1 MKKPKII
8 VIGSL
13 VYDLVAK
20 AERRPQKGESLL
32 GTEFGMFPGGK
43 GANQAV
49 QCAKLGAE
57 VWMAGRVGN
66 DFFGDSLINNLN
78 KEGVNT
84 KYLIKDKTTTT
95 AVGCIVIDKGG
106 DNSIVM
112 VPQANMKNTKSD
124 VDRIKN
130 ILNKFDVLILQLE
143 IPLEVVIYSAK
154 LARKNNLKII
164 LNPAPGREIPD
175 ILIKNCDILTPNE
188 TEAEILTGVKIKNL
202 EDVKSAGKK
211 LLERGAK
218 YVIITLG
225 EKGALY
231 CTKEETSLIS
241 PFKVKAVDTTAAG
254 DAFNGGLAVA
264 IAKGKDIK
272 EGIKLANAAGALSA
286 TKMGAQPS
294 LPSKRELEKFLGVKI

>member
-57 VWMAGRVGN
+57 VWMVGRVGD
-66 DFFGDSLINNLN
+66 DFFGESLIKNLK
-78 KEGVNT
+78 KEGVNI
-84 KYLIKDKTTTT
+84 KYIVKDKTTTT
-95 AVGCIVIDKGG
+95 AVGCIVIDKDG

-112 VPQANMKNTKSD
+112 VPQANMKNKKSD
-124 VDRIKN
+124 IEKVKN
-130 ILNKFDVLILQLE
+130 ILKNFDVLLLQLE
-143 IPLEVVIYSAK
+143 IPLDVVVYSAK
-154 LARKNNLKII
+154 LAKKYNLKVI
-164 LNPAPGREIPD
+164 LNPAPAKKIPD
-175 ILIKNCDILTPNE
+175 ILIRTPDILTPNE
-188 TEAEILTGVKIKNL
+188 TEAEILTDTKINKL
-202 EDVKSAGKK
+202 EDAEIAARK
-211 LLERGAK
+211 LLKNGAK
-218 YVIITLG
+218 CVIITLG

-231 CTKEETSLIS
+231 CTEKETELIS
-241 PFKVKAVDTTAAG
+241 PFKVKAIDTTAAG
-254 DAFNGGLAVA
+254 DAFNGTLAVE
-264 IAKGKDIK
+264 IAKGKQIK
-272 EGIKLANAAGALSA
+272 EAIKIANAAGALSA

-294 LPSKRELEKFLGVKI
+294 LPDKKELEKFLGVKI

>member
-1 MKKPKII
+1 MRKPKII

-57 VWMAGRVGN
+57 VWMVGRVGD
-66 DFFGDSLINNLN
+66 DFFGESLIKNLK

-84 KYLIKDKTTTT
+84 KYIVKDETTTT
-95 AVGCIVIDKGG
+95 AVGCIVIDKEG

-112 VPQANMKNTKSD
+112 VPQANMKNTKAD
-124 VDRIKN
+124 VEKVKN
-130 ILNKFDVLILQLE
+130 ILGKFDVLILQLE
-143 IPLEVVIYSAK
+143 IPLNVVIYSAK

-164 LNPAPGREIPD
+164 LNPAPAKEIPD
-175 ILIKNCDILTPNE
+175 SLIKICDILTPNE
-188 TEAEILTGVKIKNL
+188 TEAEILTGIKIENL
-202 EDVKSAGKK
+202 EDAKSAGKK
-211 LLERGAK
+211 LLTRGAK
-218 YVIITLG
+218 CVIITLG

-231 CTKEETSLIS
+231 CTKEEISLIPS
-241 PFKVKAVDTTAAG
+241 FKVKAVDTTAAG
-254 DAFNGGLAVA
+254 DAFNGTLAVA
-264 IAKGKDIK
+264 IALGKEIK

-294 LPSKRELEKFLGVKI
+294 LPGKKELEKFLGMKI

>member
-1 MKKPKII
+1 MRKPKII

-57 VWMAGRVGN
+57 VWMVGRVGD
-66 DFFGDSLINNLN
+66 DFFGESLIKNLK

-84 KYLIKDKTTTT
+84 KYIVKDKTTTT
-95 AVGCIVIDKGG
+95 AVGCIVIDKEG

-112 VPQANMKNTKSD
+112 VPQANMKNTKAD
-124 VDRIKN
+124 VEKVKN
-130 ILNKFDVLILQLE
+130 ILGKFDVLILQLE
-143 IPLEVVIYSAK
+143 IPLNVVIYSAK

-164 LNPAPGREIPD
+164 LNPAPAKEIPD
-175 ILIKNCDILTPNE
+175 SLIKICDILTPNE
-188 TEAEILTGVKIKNL
+188 TEAEILTGIKIENL
-202 EDVKSAGKK
+202 EDAKSAGKR
-211 LLERGAK
+211 LLTRGAK
-218 YVIITLG
+218 CVIITLG

-231 CTKEETSLIS
+231 CTKEEISLIPS
-241 PFKVKAVDTTAAG
+241 FKVKAVDTTAAG
-254 DAFNGGLAVA
+254 DAFNGTLAVA
-264 IAKGKDIK
+264 IALGKEIK

-294 LPSKRELEKFLGVKI
+294 LPGKKELEKFLGMKI